1 MKGMK
6 GNSHKCVDMILSDG
20 YTCSIPAT
28 KGAAMDTIDTTSTIA
43 ATMALDPFPY
53 GWRYVQRTLSN
64 GLVVTEQVALTRAD
78 VLHPQEGDQVTHSDL
93 HQRICTYLYNVF
105 RALLATNQGAVV
117 LNDVRVAWD
126 TTEIQPHGPDLAV
139 IFGVRERK
147 NWSTF
152 DAAVEGVRPT
162 IIVEITSP
170 ETRNIDLIDKLEEY
184 DLAGVP
190 IYIII
195 DLVQRKNQ
203 VIPRLLGYQQ
213 TALAYESMLP
223 DAQRRLWI
231 EPLRIWLALTDQGAI
246 CYTEDNTPI
255 GDYTAVQQELTA
267 AEQRI
272 LQLEAE
278 LRQLRGEV

>member
-1 MKGMK
+1 
-6 GNSHKCVDMILSDG
+6 
-20 YTCSIPAT
+20 
-28 KGAAMDTIDTTSTIA
+28 
-43 ATMALDPFPY
+43 
-53 GWRYVQRTLSN
+53 
-64 GLVVTEQVALTRAD
+64 
-78 VLHPQEGDQVTHSDL
+78 
-93 HQRICTYLYNVF
+93 
-105 RALLATNQGAVV
+105 
-117 LNDVRVAWD
+117 
-126 TTEIQPHGPDLAV
+126 V

-255 GDYTAVQQELTA
+255 GDYTAVQQELTDVQQELTDVHQELTA

>member
-1 MKGMK
+1 
-6 GNSHKCVDMILSDG
+6 
-20 YTCSIPAT
+20 
-28 KGAAMDTIDTTSTIA
+28 MDTLDTASTIA
-43 ATMALDPFPY
+43 AAVPLDPFPY

-64 GLVVTEQVALTRAD
+64 GFVITEQVALTLAD

-105 RALLATNQGAVV
+105 QALLAMNEGAVV

-152 DAAVEGVRPT
+152 DVAVEGVRPT

-213 TALAYESMLP
+213 KALAYESMLP

-246 CYTEDNTPI
+246 CYTEENTPI
-255 GDYTAVQQELTA
+255 GDYTAVQQELTDVQQELTA

-278 LRQLRGEV
+278 LRQLRGEA